1 MKTKNNIPAAILA
14 KPTKDRNFEI
24 RIDLGTSW
32 VKIKTNDYQM
42 AMEEFHRY
50 RTASVFGGRW
60 IKEII
65 MDEL

>member
-1 MKTKNNIPAAILA
+1 MKAKNNVTAAILA
-14 KPTKDRNFEI
+14 KPLKDRQFQI

-32 VKIKTNDYQM
+32 VKITTNDHQM
-42 AMEEFHRY
+42 ATEEFNRY
-50 RTASVFGGRW
+50 RTASIYGDRW

>member
-1 MKTKNNIPAAILA
+1 MKAKNNVTAAILA
-14 KPTKDRNFEI
+14 RPPQDRNFEI

-32 VKIKTNDYQM
+32 VKIKTNDHQM
-42 AMEEFHRY
+42 AMEEFNRY

-60 IKEII
+60 IREIV